1 MYSFF
6 AIKFLVEIDF
16 GKSIPDITDD
26 EPATDDADYYSNYC
40 ALTV

>member
-16 GKSIPDITDD
+16 GKSIPDIIDD